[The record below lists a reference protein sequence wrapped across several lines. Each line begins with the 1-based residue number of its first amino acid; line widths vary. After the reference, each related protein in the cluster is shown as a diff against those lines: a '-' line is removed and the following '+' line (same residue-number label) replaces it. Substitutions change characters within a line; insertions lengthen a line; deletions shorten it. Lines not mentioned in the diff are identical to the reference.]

1 MHQAR
6 GLAFDGWLA
15 GESALRGVR
24 ENAAVLAVLEVP
36 ERRAETAQIYRRQ
49 HPGRSD
55 ALNDLLAVVR
65 RHLNVSSD
73 ASWNCQ
79 CGRRRRK
86 GMPR

>member
-1 MHQAR
+1 MPVTALASARRAVAMHQAR

-49 HPGRSD
+49 HPGRTD
-55 ALNDLLAVVR
+55 ALNDLLAV
-65 RHLNVSSD
+65 L
-73 ASWNCQ
+73 
-79 CGRRRRK
+79 G
-86 GMPR
+86 